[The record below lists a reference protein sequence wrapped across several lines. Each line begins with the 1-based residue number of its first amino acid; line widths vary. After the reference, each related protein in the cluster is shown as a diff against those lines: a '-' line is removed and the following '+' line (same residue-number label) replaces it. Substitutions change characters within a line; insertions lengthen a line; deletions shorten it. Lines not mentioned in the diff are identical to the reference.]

1 MTLHSQFTPEGE
13 EAQTMKTRNILL
25 ATAAILLLSVPA
37 FADNNNSGCQG
48 NCSGS
53 GTPTETETLTNTSN
67 NTNTVDPTIVNAPT
81 NNNTNTQGQGQIQ
94 GQAVYNDPHNTVSPT
109 INTTVDPH
117 ISSNNTNVA
126 IGGEGGQGGRG
137 GNAYSDANSHS
148 SSNSAAAAFSNSE
161 SSVHSSNTNDNRSSA
176 TGGNAT
182 GGNAT
187 GGSSGASASINN
199 ERSAATAYAG
209 PLVASTEACQ
219 RSTTGGV
226 QALGFGISLG
236 STYSDPDC
244 QRRMNAR
251 LLHDTLGLTD
261 AAESLMCQDADVAKA
276 IHATGA
282 KCPGE

>member
-1 MTLHSQFTPEGE
+1 
-13 EAQTMKTRNILL
+13 MKMHGLML
-25 ATAAILLLSVPA
+25 ATVAVLALSVPA
-37 FADNNNSGCQG
+37 YATS
-48 NCSGS
+48 S
-53 GTPTETETLTNTSN
+53 TPTNDN
-67 NTNTVDPTIVNAPT
+67 VNYNQNTNTVDPHI
-81 NNNTNTQGQGQIQ
+81 
-94 GQAVYNDPHNTVSPT
+94 TVSPSNTNVNAVTVDPHTT
-109 INTTVDPH
+109 INTTVDPK
-117 ISSNNTNVA
+117 ITNTNVA
-126 IGGEGGQGGRG
+126 VGGEGGQGGRG

-148 SSNSAAAAFSNSE
+148 SSNSASFSNSE
-161 SSVHSSNTNDNRSSA
+161 SSVHSTNTNDNRSSA

-226 QALGFGISLG
+226 QAMGFGFSVG

-251 LLHDTLGLTD
+251 LLHDTLGMTD
-261 AAESLMCQDADVAKA
+261 AATALMCQSSDVRDA